1 MKSTSMPP
9 HQNMFV
15 STRTLKASIFRP
27 PRKQQVNSNPYTEF
41 KSISISI
48 IKSSEFHCHDT
59 KTKLISI
66 PELKPIL
73 FRPPHQNQVN
83 SDPILK
89 SRQVQSPALK
99 SSQYRC
105 SPLNQAICGPHPNTE
120 SISTTPA
127 HTKTK
132 SVDHHT

>member
-1 MKSTSMPP
+1 MPP

-73 FRPPHQNQVN
+73 FRPPHEHIAN
-83 SDPILK
+83 
-89 SRQVQSPALK
+89 A
-99 SSQYRC
+99 
-105 SPLNQAICGPHPNTE
+105 HPYTE
-120 SISTTPA
+120 MKSISIP
-127 HTKTK
+127 HIHQLSFNPDVKTK
-132 SVDHHT
+132 